1 MTDDRTGIDVP
12 LAPDVLLAGLR
23 AELAQSARERGHWNE
38 EAGASAAPD
47 AYEQAL
53 AAAIG
58 ALAERYGLA

>member
-1 MTDDRTGIDVP
+1 MDDDRTDIM
-12 LAPDVLLAGLR
+12 LAPDALLAGLR

-53 AAAIG
+53 AAAI
-58 ALAERYGLA
+58 AAVAERYGLT